1 MSKEFN
7 YGEDLAILEALR
19 VVSSERRRDYDDPL
33 PNHER
38 IAQIW
43 NVQIEPKLSRDLSA
57 RDVALMMIGLKL
69 AREAFTPKEDNI
81 IDVIGYAQCVQFIDH
96 PGLVARCAGIIRRF
110 MTKFGATFEG
120 GDSA

>member
-1 MSKEFN
+1 MSKKFN
-7 YGEDLAILEALR
+7 YEEDLAILESLR
-19 VVSSERRRDYDDPL
+19 IVSSDRRRDYDDPL

-43 NVQIEPKLSRDLSA
+43 NVQIAPKLKADLSP

-69 AREAFTPKEDNI
+69 AREAYTPKSDNI

-96 PGLVARCAGIIRRF
+96 PGLVARSVNLSNFSKGVIAL
-110 MTKFGATFEG
+110 EV
-120 GDSA
+120 